1 MLSCA
6 SVAGVMVGLGK
17 GGVIMSEIKIRMRA
31 DQLEA
36 MHRVIQNTNDEE
48 IYYTWILVV
57 PDEPSREDF
66 EELAA
71 DDADYNEVCDLF
83 VRLIQDHNYRV

>member
-1 MLSCA
+1 
-6 SVAGVMVGLGK
+6 
-17 GGVIMSEIKIRMRA
+17 MSEIKIRMRA

>member
-1 MLSCA
+1 
-6 SVAGVMVGLGK
+6 
-17 GGVIMSEIKIRMRA
+17 MSEIKIRMRA

-36 MHRVIQNTNDEE
+36 MHRVIQSANDEE
-48 IYYTWILVV
+48 LYYAWILVV

>member
-1 MLSCA
+1 
-6 SVAGVMVGLGK
+6 
-17 GGVIMSEIKIRMRA
+17 MSEVKIRMRA

-36 MHRVIQNTNDEE
+36 MHRVIQSANDEE
-48 IYYTWILVV
+48 LYYAWILVV

-71 DDADYNEVCDLF
+71 DDADYNEICDLF

>member
-1 MLSCA
+1 
-6 SVAGVMVGLGK
+6 
-17 GGVIMSEIKIRMRA
+17 MSEIKIRMRA

-83 VRLIQDHNYRV
+83 VRLVQDHNYRV

>member
-1 MLSCA
+1 
-6 SVAGVMVGLGK
+6 
-17 GGVIMSEIKIRMRA
+17 MSEIKIRMRA

-71 DDADYNEVCDLF
+71 DDADYNEICDLF